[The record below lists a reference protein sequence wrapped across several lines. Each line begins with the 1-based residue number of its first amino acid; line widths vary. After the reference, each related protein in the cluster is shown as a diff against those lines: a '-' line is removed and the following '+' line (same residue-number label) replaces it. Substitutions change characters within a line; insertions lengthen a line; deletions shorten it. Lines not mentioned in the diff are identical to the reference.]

1 MSAILEIG
9 LGNALMALVLA
20 VVAAAVSLRKGH
32 PAVAHVLWLLVFV
45 KLLTPPLAA
54 VPVPVLWA
62 RPVRHVVET
71 DRGGAAEPAR
81 TSGNPAVPSDPNGS
95 WTDGADL
102 PGAPDSSSSSLSA
115 GGGGLP
121 DTMSGLDETNA
132 SSFSATPAGAS
143 PTTAGASRVVGI
155 LIAAWLAGSLAW
167 FGVSAVL
174 MWRVCRLLA
183 FARPAPAGLEEEVRR
198 LARRLGIARSP
209 EVRIVSGPIS
219 PMLWPIGRRARIL
232 LPQELLDRLTWEE
245 QSTVLTH
252 ELAHVRRRDHWVR
265 LLEYVGTGLYWWH
278 PVVWWA
284 RAQLRRAEEEC
295 CDAWVVATLPDSAPT
310 YAAAL
315 LKTVDLFAQFP
326 EHRPIPDLIGSG
338 ARTTRLLER
347 RLTMIYRQGNS
358 LHLGRA
364 WGMFLA
370 LLAALVLP
378 IVPGR
383 PSPATA
389 SQNATAEADAS
400 ETSVQADAAA
410 PADESAD
417 GPNNGFPQDAN
428 EGPPFRVFDPFDGKL
443 ALDWKPLRPDPSHVS
458 LTRNPGKLTITAQ
471 PGSIYG
477 DELDVEHAVAAKNI
491 HLIPNP
497 APGNEGFVVTTCI
510 ESFHPKKPYQQAGL
524 IVYNDDDNYV
534 KWVME
539 HARYGPS
546 FTFVHE
552 TNRSTVGD
560 YNGIPNEPILARFW
574 LRLVK
579 RANFYQYA
587 YSVDG
592 EEFTVVDEVVW
603 GDGAPQFI
611 GILAKNDRVPDE
623 IDVIFDYV
631 EVRSLTAEEKNEPG
645 FRDRQKLQGMWDVV
659 SCKYDGKLL
668 EELPLTRLVFA
679 GSHVTVTEA
688 ENSLRTEYAVEVVN
702 GWNELVLR
710 SGLFGRRG
718 ESVRALYRLEDDTLV
733 LGLDSRVG
741 APTLE
746 ELETRRGDKR
756 FVVTLKR
763 TPADVASAIRRNTL
777 SMKQLFLQLDAN
789 HDGHLTR
796 EEFTADRA
804 TPVAIGRAKEV
815 FDLADRDKDDRVTFE
830 EYERKPNRAA
840 FLLLDVD
847 QDDRLTLGEASAGS
861 PIRDLDPGRAQA
873 VFDLLDEDD
882 DGTLTPEEHAA
893 PRSPEFWFVRTDRN
907 NDGRLSLSEFS
918 ERNSGLARTSRVR
931 RVFAALDR
939 DGDGDLD
946 FEEFSDNPQEVL
958 FTKSDIDADGK
969 LSFQEFAARKGTP
982 EEVAAAKKAFSQKDS
997 DGDGSLSFKEYAFR
1011 GEDAEFWKADQNGDN
1026 RINREEFEVS
1036 RIWTTAGD
1044 ALAAFGSFDRNRDD
1058 TISLSEF
1065 RSRPDSTRPNAANDP

>member
-20 VVAAAVSLRKGH
+20 VVAAAVTLRKGH
-32 PAVAHVLWLLVFV
+32 PAAAHLLWLLVFV

-62 RPVRHVVET
+62 CPVRHVVET
-71 DRGGAAEPAR
+71 DRGGAVESAR

-95 WTDGADL
+95 WADTEDL
-102 PGAPDSSSSSLSA
+102 SGAPDSSSKSLST

-121 DTMSGLDETNA
+121 DTTSGLDETDA
-132 SSFSATPAGAS
+132 SSLSPAPAEAS
-143 PTTAGASRVVGI
+143 PTTAGASRVGGI

-183 FARPAPAGLEEEVRR
+183 FARPAPSGLEKEVRR

-232 LPQELLDRLTWEE
+232 LPRELLDRLTPEE

-252 ELAHVRRRDHWVR
+252 ELAHVKRRDHWVR
-265 LLEYVGTGLYWWH
+265 LLEFVGTGLYWWH

-284 RAQLRRAEEEC
+284 RAQLRHAEEEC

-315 LKTVDLFAQFP
+315 LKTVDLFAQLP
-326 EHRPIPDLIGSG
+326 KHRPIPDLIGSG

-347 RLTMIYRQGNS
+347 RLTMIYRQGTS
-358 LHLGRA
+358 LRLGRA
-364 WGMFLA
+364 WGIFLA
-370 LLAALVLP
+370 LLATFVLP

-383 PSPATA
+383 ASPATA

-400 ETSVQADAAA
+400 ETPVQADAAA
-410 PADESAD
+410 PADGSAD
-417 GPNNGFPQDAN
+417 GSNHDSPQDAN
-428 EGPPFRVFDPFDGKL
+428 EGPSFRVFEPFDGKL
-443 ALDWKPLRPDPSHVS
+443 ALDWKPLRPDPTHVS
-458 LTRNPGKLTITAQ
+458 LTRNRGKLTITTQ

-491 HLIPNP
+491 YLLPNP

-524 IVYNDDDNYV
+524 IVYDDDDNYL

-552 TNRSTVGD
+552 TNRSAVGD
-560 YNGIPNEPILARFW
+560 YNGVRSEPILARFW

-587 YSVDG
+587 YSIDG

-603 GDGAPQFI
+603 GDGAPQSV

-623 IDVIFDYV
+623 IDAIFDCL
-631 EVRSLTAEEKNEPG
+631 EVRSLTPEEKNEPV

-659 SCKYDGKLL
+659 SCKSDGKLL
-668 EELPLTRLVFA
+668 EESPLTRLAFD
-679 GSHVTVTEA
+679 GSHLTVTEIG
-688 ENSLRTEYAVEVVN
+688 NSLRTEYAVEVVN
-702 GWNELVLR
+702 GWKELVLR

-733 LGLDSRVG
+733 LRLDSRLG
-741 APTLE
+741 APMLE
-746 ELETRRGDKR
+746 ELKTRRGDRR

-763 TPADVASAIRRNTL
+763 TPADVASAIRRNALPT
-777 SMKQLFLQLDAN
+777 KQLFLQLDVN

-796 EEFTADRA
+796 EEFTADWA
-804 TPVAIGRAKEV
+804 TPVAIERAKKV
-815 FDLADRDKDDRVTFE
+815 FDVVDRDKDDRVTFE
-830 EYERKPNRAA
+830 EYQRKPNEAT
-840 FLLLDVD
+840 FQLLDVD
-847 QDDRLTLGEASAGS
+847 QDDRLTRGEASVGS
-861 PIRDLDPGRAQA
+861 PIRDLHPGRAQA
-873 VFDLLDEDD
+873 VFELLDKDGDD
-882 DGTLTPEEHAA
+882 TLTLDEHSA
-893 PRSPEFWFVRTDRN
+893 RSPEFWFVRTDRN

-931 RVFAALDR
+931 HVFAALDR

-946 FEEFSDNPQEVL
+946 FKEFADNPQEVL

-969 LSFQEFAARKGTP
+969 LSFQEFAARKSTP
-982 EEVAAAKKAFSQKDS
+982 EELAAAKKAFAKEDS

-1011 GEDAEFWKADQNGDN
+1011 GEDVEFWEADQNGDN